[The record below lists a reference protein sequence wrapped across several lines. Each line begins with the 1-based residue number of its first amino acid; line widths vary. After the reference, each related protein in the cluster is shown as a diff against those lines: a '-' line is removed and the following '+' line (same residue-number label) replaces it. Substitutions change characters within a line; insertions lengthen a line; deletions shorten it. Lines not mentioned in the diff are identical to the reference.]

1 MGQKGRKS
9 DRWKRETVMLDTQ
22 TPDSRTVV
30 TDFQREY
37 IEKEQLHKKKVVIC
51 RVMLLVLLL
60 AIWELCARLGI
71 IDDFIFSS
79 PTRVLFCFRDMA
91 LDGSMFRHIGITL
104 FETLVSFAIVVA
116 AGLCVAVLLW
126 SSRSASEI
134 LEPYLVVLNSLPKS
148 ALAPMLIVWLGNHIH
163 TIVVAA
169 VSVAIFGSILTLHNR
184 FSGMDPD
191 KIKLIYSLGGTKKDV
206 LTKVLLPGSLPLI
219 ISNMKVNI
227 GLCLVGVI
235 IGEFLA
241 ANQGLGYLIIY
252 GSQVFQLDLVVM
264 SILILCVISAGL
276 YQGIAWIEKKVE
288 K

>member
-1 MGQKGRKS
+1 MGQKS
-9 DRWKRETVMLDTQ
+9 DTGM
-22 TPDSRTVV
+22 PV
-30 TDFQREY
+30 TDFQQEF
-37 IEKEQLHKKKVVIC
+37 IEQEQFHKKKVTVC

-60 AIWELCARLGI
+60 AVWELCARLGI

-79 PTRVLFCFRDMA
+79 PTRVFLCFRNMVM
-91 LDGSMFRHIGITL
+91 DGSMFRHIGITL
-104 FETLVSFAIVVA
+104 FETLVSFFVVVVT
-116 AGLCVAVLLW
+116 GLCTAVFLW

-134 LEPYLVVLNSLPKS
+134 LEPYLVMLNSLPKS
-148 ALAPMLIVWLGNHIH
+148 ALAPMLIVWLGNHVH

-169 VSVAIFGSILTLHNR
+169 VSVAVFGSILTLHNG
-184 FSGMDPD
+184 FDHMDPD

-241 ANQGLGYLIIY
+241 ASQGLGYLIIY

-276 YQGIAWIEKKVE
+276 YQGIAWLERRFGK
-288 K
+288 